1 MIEDIIEIALLI
13 ISNILFINRIILI
26 LSKKDD
32 KKKKGNKCIGIAMIL
47 FVVFILLVLKDNL
60 FISATITE

>member
-13 ISNILFINRIILI
+13 ISIILFIYGIILI

-32 KKKKGNKCIGIAMIL
+32 KKKKGNKCIEIAMIL
-47 FVVFILLVLKDNL
+47 FAVFILLVLKDNL
-60 FISATITE
+60 FISATITA